1 MCAPWQ
7 CGGTANNITDSLKNT
22 YKTVLLGILSLIS
35 FTAEA
40 QTLDGKASFYSNS
53 LHGSM
58 MANGKRYDRNAMTC
72 AHKKLPFGTMLRVT
86 NLNNG
91 NSVVVE
97 VTDRGPYVAGR
108 IVDLSYKAAS
118 ELGMLGAG
126 VVRVKVDILPK
137 GATVPYRTD
146 EDNPL
151 ELPEGVEAGLAGV
164 CYEFIPEW
172 EKPAEARM
180 KTVPRKTQA
189 EQEAPAKKQDA
200 PAKKQTATQKQSA
213 TQKQTTTQ
221 KQTATQKQ
229 PAPKQQKQQKPA
241 AKKQAQ
247 RKEDGNSWSSFFSN
261 LF

>member
-1 MCAPWQ
+1 M
-7 CGGTANNITDSLKNT
+7 SL
-22 YKTVLLGILSLIS
+22 LS

-137 GATVPYRTD
+137 GATIPYRTD

-151 ELPEGVEAGLAGV
+151 ELPEGMEAGLAGV

-180 KTVPRKTQA
+180 KTVPRKTQTDQDA
-189 EQEAPAKKQDA
+189 SSKKKDAPAKKQDA
-200 PAKKQTATQKQSA
+200 SSKKQDAPAKNQHAGQQHKSA
-213 TQKQTTTQ
+213 
-221 KQTATQKQ
+221 
-229 PAPKQQKQQKPA
+229 PAQQKQQQKSA
-241 AKKQAQ
+241 AKKPAQ
-247 RKEDGNSWSSFFSN
+247 RKEEGNSWTSFFSN
-261 LF
+261 MF

>member
-1 MCAPWQ
+1 M
-7 CGGTANNITDSLKNT
+7 KNT
-22 YKTVLLGILSLIS
+22 YKTVLLGILSLLS

-137 GATVPYRTD
+137 GATIPYRTD

-151 ELPEGVEAGLAGV
+151 ELPEGMEAGLAGV

-180 KTVPRKTQA
+180 KTVPRKTQTDQDA
-189 EQEAPAKKQDA
+189 SSKKHDA
-200 PAKKQTATQKQSA
+200 PAKNQHAGQQHKSA
-213 TQKQTTTQ
+213 
-221 KQTATQKQ
+221 
-229 PAPKQQKQQKPA
+229 PAQQKQQQKSA
-241 AKKQAQ
+241 AKKPAQ
-247 RKEDGNSWSSFFSN
+247 RKEEGNSWTSFFSN
-261 LF
+261 MF